1 MEWTTLT
8 LQVTTPLFNGGADPD
23 GSAGFRPDD
32 EAGIRVASVRGA
44 MRFWFRALAGVLTG
58 PDLPLLAALERR
70 VFGGA
75 SDGRQDAGSAASPV
89 LLRIPRQPPVVPA
102 SGPHSFLPSPN
113 IPLPARRRDRSR
125 WLLYL
130 MGQGLGDLAACE
142 VRRPYVDVGQEFR
155 LKLGFRHAA
164 GDDPDIRNAIEGLA
178 VASLWLMCT
187 YGGIGART
195 RRGFGG
201 VRIIAA
207 EGPGSGGE
215 LPLPDPWRQPASLLT
230 PDLAYYE
237 RLSCLWP
244 DGPVAACMRY
254 IAVLAGRT
262 KFDPARTGPPGF
274 PVLSRSHTSAGT
286 SGGGTFGDWSQT
298 LIHAGE
304 QLRHFR
310 ADRPNPGGPVRYDP
324 YIETPEWADVV
335 HGASDHFALGA
346 LGLPIVYK
354 DNYLVNADGES
365 PSEPPRRRASPLW
378 LRVVGADDAW
388 RLLSFAF
395 QAEFLPSAPAAH
407 LWHGTSRSKPLQVTN
422 DDVKRQTDRWI
433 KALHDDE
440 SCIGQHYR
448 SASLSE

>member
-23 GSAGFRPDD
+23 GSAGFRPGH
-32 EAGIRVASVRGA
+32 EAAIRVASVRGA

-75 SDGRQDAGSAASPV
+75 SDGRQGADSAASPV
-89 LLRIPRQPPVVPA
+89 LLRIPKQPAVVAA

-113 IPLPARRRDRSR
+113 IPLPTRRRDDSR

-142 VRRPYVDVGQEFR
+142 VKRPYVNVDQEFQ
-155 LKLGFRHAA
+155 LKLGFRH
-164 GDDPDIRNAIEGLA
+164 GTRDDTDIRNAIEGLA

-201 VRIIAA
+201 VRIVAA
-207 EGPGSGGE
+207 ESPGSDDT

-230 PDLAYYE
+230 PGLAYYE
-237 RLSCLWP
+237 RLSYLWP

-262 KFDPARTGPPGF
+262 KFDPARTGPPSF
-274 PVLSRSHTSAGT
+274 PVMSRSHTSAAT
-286 SGGGTFGDWSQT
+286 SGGGTFGDWSET
-298 LIHAGE
+298 LIHAGR

-310 ADRPNPGGPVRYDP
+310 ADRPNPSGQMRYDP
-324 YIETPEWADVV
+324 FIETPEWADVV
-335 HGASDHFALGA
+335 HGDSDHFPLGA
-346 LGLPIVYK
+346 LGLPVVYK
-354 DNYLVNADGES
+354 DNYVVNADGGR

-378 LRVVGADDAW
+378 LRPVGAGDQW

-395 QAEFLPSAPAAH
+395 QGEFLPAAPGAH
-407 LWHGTSRSKPLQVTN
+407 LWHGISRGKALRVTD

-433 KALHDDE
+433 EVLHDDD
-440 SCIGQHYR
+440 SCIGEHYR
-448 SASLSE
+448 STSLSE